1 MVTRL
6 GECVIVYFGQFYE
19 NDKSGPHFWATFLPR
34 LRLCINF
41 DKNLLGYILGDFFP
55 KTHLVTLTASQL
67 KLYFCKVFGN
77 RDRKRSH
84 RHHLNLW
91 FQNSPRPLS
100 PQLAKLMLLAVPS
113 LPSLRPPP

>member
-1 MVTRL
+1 MVNMVTRL

-55 KTHLVTLTASQL
+55 A
-67 KLYFCKVFGN
+67 
-77 RDRKRSH
+77 
-84 RHHLNLW
+84 
-91 FQNSPRPLS
+91 NSSGHPDGKPVEALFLQSFWKPRP
-100 PQLAKLMLLAVPS
+100 QA
-113 LPSLRPPP
+113 